1 MVSFIRVTL
10 LTLLLLL
17 VGATTK
23 ATTTWVAATTTA
35 TTTTTTTTTATAT
48 TELSNGDRQ
57 RHQQQQQQQQ
67 QQRIINRR
75 FLTTKDRN
83 YDKPTVHSVHNQ
95 LDTKQDYSHNNISII
110 SFRQREGE
118 EQRQNVRRRKM
129 SNMSNY
135 SISSQDFSKSSILFF
150 AVCGTLFCLLSV
162 YILSLHATC
171 GGCYTSGNEV
181 LEEDNIKTEN
191 LVAPACKSENL
202 VAPACKPY
210 TTTNSDHD
218 DLVAPA
224 CKSWLDHD
232 DSITAATD
240 SGIASKGSFSLS
252 ENINVLPDSYRK
264 LQEKLST
271 TEQDLLNKYRAI
283 AKLQKAL
290 LDVNK
295 SLA

>member
-1 MVSFIRVTL
+1 MKSSFIKVTL
-10 LTLLLLL
+10 LVLLLLL
-17 VGATTK
+17 VAATTK

-35 TTTTTTTTTATAT
+35 TTTTTATATTTTTTAPATA
-48 TELSNGDRQ
+48 ELSNEDRQ
-57 RHQQQQQQQQ
+57 RHQQQ
-67 QQRIINRR
+67 RIINPR

-83 YDKPTVHSVHNQ
+83 YDKSTVFNVHNQ
-95 LDTKQDYSHNNISII
+95 LDTNQDYSHNNISII

-135 SISSQDFSKSSILFF
+135 SISSQGFSRSSILFF

-171 GGCYTSGNEV
+171 RGCYTSGNEV
-181 LEEDNIKTEN
+181 IKDNIKTEN
-191 LVAPACKSENL
+191 LVAPACRSKNL
-202 VAPACKPY
+202 VAPAF
-210 TTTNSDHD
+210 N
-218 DLVAPA
+218 
-224 CKSWLDHD
+224 SWLDHD

-240 SGIASKGSFSLS
+240 SGIASKGSFSLR

-264 LQEKLST
+264 LQGKLST

-295 SLA
+295 SLV